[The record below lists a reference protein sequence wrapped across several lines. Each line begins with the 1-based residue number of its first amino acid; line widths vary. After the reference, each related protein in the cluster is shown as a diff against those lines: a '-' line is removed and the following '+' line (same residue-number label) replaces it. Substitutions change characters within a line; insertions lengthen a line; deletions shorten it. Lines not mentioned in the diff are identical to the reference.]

1 MHRTVHT
8 GPAAALV
15 LCALALSVPEVRAR
29 DTAPDP
35 PPARG
40 PVFERDVLP
49 IVREHCWKCHGAEAR
64 KSGLD
69 LRTPAGA
76 LKGGA
81 SGEPA
86 LVPGKPEASPM
97 FELLSTGKMPHAL
110 EAS

>member
-1 MHRTVHT
+1 MHRTVKT
-8 GPAAALV
+8 GPGAALV
-15 LCALALSVPEVRAR
+15 LCALALSVPGARAR
-29 DTAPDP
+29 DASPAPP
-35 PPARG
+35 GPG

-69 LRTPAGA
+69 LRTLAGA

-86 LVPGKPEASPM
+86 LVPGKPDASPM
-97 FELLSTGKMPHAL
+97 FELLSA
-110 EAS
+110 